1 MLLFLPSRH
10 TTLSALVFC
19 LTGSHK
25 ENYYFRSSN
34 EQTGAMLCP
43 GYGKLM
49 VAPHN
54 LCEHFTELIRRMEAL
69 MPFTDLKLKEELAQ
83 TLQVYGNDNCSAWG
97 MQLDGK
103 IVQRHPRQGKERP
116 AAQEVFIKVISRQSQ
131 DRESNHAQ

>member
-1 MLLFLPSRH
+1 
-10 TTLSALVFC
+10 
-19 LTGSHK
+19 
-25 ENYYFRSSN
+25 
-34 EQTGAMLCP
+34 MLCP

-54 LCEHFTELIRRMEAL
+54 LREHFTELIRRMEIL

-83 TLQVYGNDNCSAWG
+83 TLQVYGNDNCSAWWG

-103 IVQRHPRQGKERP
+103 IIQRRPRQGKERP
-116 AAQEVFIKVISRQSQ
+116 ASQEVFIKVISRQSQ